1 MNKKLSFFFF
11 ILVLSL
17 EALASGDGHGG
28 GHGGHVP
35 TAKDLIAPAFNFIVL
50 FGFLLF
56 KIKKPLKQHFEM
68 KAKKV
73 SEVLDRAQVKSKEA
87 QVLFDLNTKK
97 MKEVDQEVANIQKS
111 AEEDARKF
119 ALDCEKEAKDKTEKI
134 KNEAIGRVEAEKRA
148 LINQLNK
155 ELVDDVILKSKKMI
169 TTDSNIK
176 KDLTT
181 KVVKE
186 INQ

>member
-1 MNKKLSFFFF
+1 MNKKLIFFFF
-11 ILVLSL
+11 IFVLSFK
-17 EALASGDGHGG
+17 ALASGDAHSA
-28 GHGGHVP
+28 HGGHVP
-35 TAKDLIAPAFNFIVL
+35 SAKDLIAPAFNFIVL

-73 SEVLDRAQVKSKEA
+73 SEILDRAQVKSKEA

-97 MKEVDQEVANIQKS
+97 MKEVDQEVVNIQKS
-111 AEEDARKF
+111 AEEDERKF
-119 ALDCEKEAKDKTEKI
+119 ALECEKEAKEKTEKI
-134 KNEAIGRVEAEKRA
+134 KHEAIGRVEAEKRA

-176 KDLTT
+176 KDLTS

>member
-1 MNKKLSFFFF
+1 MNKKSFV
-11 ILVLSL
+11 LLTTLLLSL
-17 EALASGDGHGG
+17 EALASGDS
-28 GHGGHVP
+28 HGGHVP
-35 TAKDLIAPAFNFIVL
+35 SPKDLIAPAFNFIVL
-50 FGFLLF
+50 FGFLIF

-111 AEEDARKF
+111 AEDDARKF
-119 ALDCEKEAKDKTEKI
+119 AQECDKEAKDKTEKI

-176 KDLTT
+176 KDLTS